1 MLAFLM
7 GLWLYSER
15 PLHPAAGS
23 TWFPVCSWTKATVLP
38 CGDTFEHAHMVPNG
52 FFEDARRGREEAG
65 RRKSGLC
72 ELT

>member
-7 GLWLYSER
+7 GVWLCSER

-23 TWFPVCSWTKATVLP
+23 TWFPACSWTKATVLP
-38 CGDTFEHAHMVPNG
+38 CGDTLEHVHMVPNG
-52 FFEDARRGREEAG
+52 FIENARREREEAG
-65 RRKSGLC
+65 RLKSGFS